1 MSVLGIITVTA
12 GRFVSEV
19 PPAGECNHELCVDS
33 KGGATSHHWL
43 LPETSEIIFG
53 GLASLIIFY
62 ALFKFGGPAIKKSFA
77 ARTEK
82 IQKELDAAAA
92 DKSAAATEAAG
103 IRAAKGDIAAER
115 QRLLADA
122 ESQAAAVLEDG
133 RARLAVEVADVEAK
147 AAHDIAGAQS
157 RVGDELRAEIARLS
171 SAAVDHVVTGS
182 LDDATQQE
190 LIENFIARVGASK

>member
-1 MSVLGIITVTA
+1 MSVLGIIATT
-12 GRFVSEV
+12 GHFVSEEFGIDADGNV
-19 PPAGECNHELCVDS
+19 
-33 KGGATSHHWL
+33 TTHHWL
-43 LPETSEIIFG
+43 LPEMAEIIYG
-53 GLASLIIFY
+53 GLASLIIFG
-62 ALFKFGGPAIKKSFA
+62 ALWKFGGPMIKKSFA

-92 DKSAAATEAAG
+92 DKAAAATEAAG
-103 IRAAKGDIAAER
+103 IRTAKGDIAAER
-115 QRLLADA
+115 QRLLAEA

-133 RARLAVEVADVEAK
+133 RARLAVEVAEVEAK
-147 AAHDIAGAQS
+147 AASDIVSAQG

-190 LIENFIARVGASK
+190 LIENFIARVGASA

>member
-1 MSVLGIITVTA
+1 MNVLGIIATA
-12 GRFVSEV
+12 GRMMSEEIV
-19 PPAGECNHELCVDS
+19 TDS
-33 KGGATSHHWL
+33 NGDVTTHHWL
-43 LPETSEIIFG
+43 LPETAEIIYG

-62 ALFKFGGPAIKKSFA
+62 ALFKFGGPLVKKSFA

-115 QRLLADA
+115 ARLLSDA
-122 ESQAAAVLEDG
+122 ETQAAAVLEDG

-147 AAHDIAGAQS
+147 AVTDIASAQG

-171 SAAVDHVVTGS
+171 AAAVDHVVTGS

-190 LIENFIARVGASK
+190 LIENFIARVGASA